1 MGGDEYMA
9 NLKRN
14 RNILSTRKIDLYS
27 QNAKIIKYYRRN
39 PIIACEDLLG

>member
-1 MGGDEYMA
+1 MT

-14 RNILSTRKIDLYS
+14 KNILSTRKIELYEANS
-27 QNAKIIKYYRRN
+27 KIIKFWRRN